1 MNDDAAAGAPSG
13 APGEDVLR
21 YRRARAIFDQLR
33 ENDPQDWK
41 AAVAELAGEDE
52 DLARH
57 ALLLLAAHLEDPEF
71 LDGPR
76 QIGPYRILERLGE
89 GGMGV
94 VYRAEQQNPRREV
107 ALKVIGFR
115 SPEILQRFAFEQ
127 QALALMNHPNI
138 AQVFETGATDG
149 RWPYLAM
156 ELIDGVPLNRYVAE
170 RDLPLRERID
180 LFVAICRGVEHA
192 HRKGII
198 HRDLK
203 PSNVLVSTQDG
214 RPVPKIIDFG
224 IAKALSESLAE
235 NGGRTRL
242 GQQLGT
248 PAYMGPEQRAG
259 QPVDTR
265 TDVYALGVILYELL
279 ASELPFAADT
289 MGSERTG
296 SGLARARGEPLRPSA
311 RVRESDRRGGLA
323 AAAARRLAR
332 ELEGDL
338 DWIVLKALDDDP
350 ERRYPSANAL
360 AEDLLRHLRDE
371 PTLARAPS
379 RAYRLAKFVRRNRV
393 ALGVAAVVA
402 AASLVGGA
410 SVWGARRA
418 ERERQREVERVEQ
431 MADAIVDLVDTTSPR
446 TSRGKPI
453 EARALLDRAVEQV
466 LEQVE
471 MSPRTAVRLRLRV
484 GDAYRKLGDY
494 ESAEAQLVPAV
505 ALAESSIP
513 GGEPLRLDALNALGN
528 LYNVANEYARAAQ
541 IYERALPSATAVG
554 SGSEVHAVLYK
565 NLADC
570 YARLG
575 REDDAMGMLRQ
586 ALAIDRRNGDE
597 EGVYATLTS
606 IGNIERQQNQL
617 EAAVATLSEAL
628 ALRTRLLDADDPA
641 LAYGYFERGRALL
654 DAKRFAEAR
663 TDLET
668 AFSIWS
674 NALPEDHPNL
684 AACLERLGRACWGA
698 GDLASA
704 EAHLRASLA
713 IEERIAGDDP
723 THVIEALEV
732 YRDFLAGT
740 GRAAEAAEVG
750 GRAERLD
757 TARGGS

>member
-1 MNDDAAAGAPSG
+1 MDDDAAAGAPSG

-33 ENDPQDWK
+33 EEDPKDWK
-41 AAVAELAGEDE
+41 TAVAELAGDDE

-71 LDGPR
+71 LDRPR

-107 ALKVIGFR
+107 ALKVIGIR

-156 ELIDGVPLNRYVAE
+156 ELIDGVPLDRYLAE
-170 RDLPLRERID
+170 RDVPLRERID

-203 PSNVLVSTQDG
+203 PSNVLVAIQDG

-224 IAKALSESLAE
+224 IAKTLSESLAE
-235 NGGRTRL
+235 NGGRTQF

-279 ASELPFAADT
+279 TNELPFAADMT
-289 MGSERTG
+289 GSERTG
-296 SGLARARGEPLRPSA
+296 SGLAPTRGEPLRPSV
-311 RVRESDRRGGLA
+311 RIRESARRSGLSA
-323 AAAARRLAR
+323 AAVRKRAR

-350 ERRYPSANAL
+350 ERRYPSADAL
-360 AEDLLRHLRDE
+360 AEDLQRHFRDE

-379 RAYRLAKFVRRNRV
+379 RAYRLAKFARRNRV
-393 ALGVAAVVA
+393 ALGVAAIVI

-410 SVWGARRA
+410 SIWGARRA

-431 MADAIVDLVDTTSPR
+431 MADAIVDLVDTASPG
-446 TSRGKPI
+446 TARGKPI

-494 ESAEAQLVPAV
+494 DSAEAQLVPAV
-505 ALAESSIP
+505 ALAELSFAS
-513 GGEPLRLDALNALGN
+513 GDRLRLDALNALGN
-528 LYNVANEYARAAQ
+528 LYNVANQYARAAQ
-541 IYERALPSATAVG
+541 IYEQALPSAAAVDPG
-554 SGSEVHAVLYK
+554 GEVHAVLYK

-575 REDDAMGMLRQ
+575 RENDAMQMLHQ

-597 EGVYATLTS
+597 EGVYVTLTS
-606 IGNIERQQNQL
+606 IGNIERQKNQL
-617 EAAVATLSEAL
+617 EAAVVTLSEAL
-628 ALRTRLLDADDPA
+628 ALRKRMLDADDPA
-641 LAYGYFERGRALL
+641 LAHGYFERGRALL

-663 TDLET
+663 ADLE
-668 AFSIWS
+668 AAYSIWS
-674 NALPEDHPNL
+674 NSLPKDHPNL

-704 EAHLRASLA
+704 DAQLRASLA

-723 THVIEALEV
+723 THVVEALEV

-740 GRAAEAAEVG
+740 GRTAEAAEVR
-750 GRAERLD
+750 GRAERLK

>member
-1 MNDDAAAGAPSG
+1 MSDDASESSAPMG
-13 APGEDVLR
+13 VPGEDVLR

-33 ENDPQDWK
+33 ERDPGEWR
-41 AAVAELAGEDE
+41 AAMVELAGEDE

-57 ALLLLAAHLEDPEF
+57 ALLLLTAHLEDPEF
-71 LDGPR
+71 LDRPR
-76 QIGPYRILERLGE
+76 QIGPYRILERLGD

-156 ELIDGVPLNRYVAE
+156 ELIDGVPLNRYLAE
-170 RDLPLRERID
+170 RDLPRRERID

-192 HRKGII
+192 HRKGIL

-203 PSNVLVSTQDG
+203 PSNVLVSTLDG

-235 NGGRTRL
+235 DGGRTRL
-242 GQQLGT
+242 GQRLGT
-248 PAYMGPEQRAG
+248 PAYMAPEQRAG
-259 QPVDTR
+259 QQVDTR

-279 ASELPFAADT
+279 TGQLPFEVDAT
-289 MGSERTG
+289 GSECTG
-296 SGLARARGEPLRPSA
+296 SGLAPARGAPVRPSL
-311 RVRESDRRGGLA
+311 RVRESAGRKR
-323 AAAARRLAR
+323 AR
-332 ELEGDL
+332 ELEEDL
-338 DWIVLKALDDDP
+338 DWIVLKALDEDP
-350 ERRYPSANAL
+350 ERRYASASDL

-379 RAYRLAKFVRRNRV
+379 RLYLLSKFVRRNRV

-402 AASLVGGA
+402 VASVVGAA

-418 ERERQREVERVEQ
+418 ERERLREVERVEQ
-431 MADAIVDLVDTTSPR
+431 MADAIVDLVETTSPR
-446 TSRGKPI
+446 TARGEPI

-471 MSPRTAVRLRLRV
+471 MSARTAVRLRLRV
-484 GDAYRKLGDY
+484 GDAYRKLGAYDA
-494 ESAEAQLVPAV
+494 AEAQLVPAV

-513 GGEPLRLDALNALGN
+513 GGDPLRLDALNALGN
-528 LYNVANEYARAAQ
+528 LYNVANEYARAAE
-541 IYERALPSATAVG
+541 IYERALPSAAAVDPG
-554 SGSEVHAVLYK
+554 GEVHAVLYK

-575 REDDAMGMLRQ
+575 REDAAMAMLRQ
-586 ALAIDRRNGDE
+586 ALAMDRRNGDE
-597 EGVYATLTS
+597 EGIYVTLTS
-606 IGNIERQQNQL
+606 IGNIERRKDQL
-617 EAAVATLSEAL
+617 EAAVTTLSEAL
-628 ALRTRLLDADDPA
+628 ALRKRILDSGDPK

-663 TDLET
+663 ADLEA

-674 NALPEDHPNL
+674 SVYPEDHPDL

-704 EAHLRASLA
+704 DAHLRASLA

-723 THVIEALEV
+723 RHVIEALEV

-740 GRAAEAAEVG
+740 GRAAEAAAVAD
-750 GRAERLD
+750 RAERLR
-757 TARGGS
+757 TASPGS